1 VTPRNPDLPRIAWY
15 DEDKQDEDCARALYQ
30 QGQALEMA
38 YRSRRYR
45 HALLYRLVTGDEAP
59 AMFNYWL
66 SSGVSQAIGSLG
78 LGNYIEPAI
87 NIVASALE
95 VFENRIG
102 TLRPFVQVIPQGGD
116 YCVRE
121 ACEQAE
127 YYVDALFD
135 GVKLYDTT
143 TTCFRDA
150 GTWGTTWVKVAPN
163 HDRTCVE
170 IGRVLDD
177 EILFDEAATLTGG
190 PGSLIQRRFLP
201 RDDARAMFVDTAPAK
216 ERDEIERAIAM
227 APKAFAASFWGG
239 ALPVEHIALLEGW
252 KLPYPGGK
260 PGRRVLALP
269 GRVLDEEPWTRD
281 HFPFAKMVWTRRSLG
296 WRGGGLAH
304 AMLPYQVKVNKWEE
318 RIDANGDRMAFSGWI
333 VDQSVQLKAEALG
346 GRPGRIIRKSGG
358 GNVEPIVV
366 QSNAADAYA
375 ELERWINRGFQ
386 RVGLSQPQTMGEKQ
400 PGITS
405 GKALRTMVQI
415 EDARNQSLQISIER
429 LVKDIAELAV
439 EAADEIN
446 LRVQLPG
453 VFGKSIAWGDLGLKD
468 ELRKIQVFP
477 VSALPND
484 PAGRQQQ
491 IAEWFADGTIN
502 KRTYFR
508 LQNMPDTTGEI
519 RLMTAGDDL
528 IDATLDEIVKT
539 GKFVSPEPYDDMG
552 AAIARAQ
559 SRYWLEK
566 RLNKGKPEARKML
579 RQLQAFMAALSTQ
592 MESGQQFL
600 APPAP
605 SPGPG
610 IVAPAGAPAAPP
622 QQSAPTLPPPAL
634 PAAA

>member
-1 VTPRNPDLPRIAWY
+1 MKPITAEMPRIAWY
-15 DEDKQDEDCARALYQ
+15 DPGKKGEDCAHALYQ
-30 QGQALEMA
+30 QGSALEMA

-66 SSGVSQAIGSLG
+66 TSGVGAAIGSLG
-78 LGNYIEPAI
+78 LGNYVEPAI

-102 TLRPFVQVIPQGGD
+102 TLRPFVQVLPQGGD
-116 YCVRE
+116 FAIRE
-121 ACEQAE
+121 ACEKAE

-135 GVKLYDTT
+135 SVRLYDTT

-150 GTWGTTWVKVAPN
+150 GTWGTTWIKVAP
-163 HDRTCVE
+163 DVRGECVE

-177 EILFDEAATLTGG
+177 EILFDEAATLTGR
-190 PGSLIQRRFLP
+190 PGSLIQRRFMP
-201 RDDARAMFVDTAPAK
+201 RDDANVFVDMAPSA
-216 ERDEIERAIAM
+216 ERDVVRAAILA

-239 ALPVEHIALLEGW
+239 SLPVEHIALLEGW
-252 KLPYPGGK
+252 KLPGADGK
-260 PGRRVLALP
+260 PGRHVLALP
-269 GRVLDEEPWTRD
+269 NRIINDDEWTRD
-281 HFPFAKMVWTRRSLG
+281 CYPFAKMIWTRRSLG
-296 WRGGGLAH
+296 WRGGSLAH
-304 AMLPYQVKVNKWEE
+304 AMLPYQIKVNKWEE

-333 VDQSVQLKAEALG
+333 IDQSVQLKAEALG
-346 GRPGRIIRKSGG
+346 GRPGRVIRKSGG
-358 GNVEPIVV
+358 GTVEPITVAA
-366 QSNAADAYA
+366 NAPDAYA
-375 ELERWINRGFQ
+375 ELERWIARGFQ

-415 EDARNQSLQISIER
+415 EDARNQSLQIAIER
-429 LVKDIAELAV
+429 LVKDVAELAV
-439 EAADEIN
+439 EAAEEIN

-453 VFGKSIAWGDLGLKD
+453 VFGKSMSWSDLGLKD
-468 ELRKIQVFP
+468 ETRKIQVFP

-491 IAEWFADGTIN
+491 IAEWYADGTIN

-508 LQNMPDTTGEI
+508 LQNMPDTTAEI
-519 RLMTAGDDL
+519 RIMTAGDDL
-528 IDATLDEIVKT
+528 IDATLDEIVRT
-539 GKFVSPEPYDDMG
+539 GKFVSPEPYDDM
-552 AAIARAQ
+552 ASAIARTQ

-566 RLNKGKPEARKML
+566 RLGASRKVL
-579 RQLQAFMAALSTQ
+579 RQLQAFMAALSTM

-605 SPGPG
+605 APGPG
-610 IVAPAGAPAAPP
+610 VVAPPGAPAAPP
-622 QQSAPTLPPPAL
+622 AQSAPTLPPPAL